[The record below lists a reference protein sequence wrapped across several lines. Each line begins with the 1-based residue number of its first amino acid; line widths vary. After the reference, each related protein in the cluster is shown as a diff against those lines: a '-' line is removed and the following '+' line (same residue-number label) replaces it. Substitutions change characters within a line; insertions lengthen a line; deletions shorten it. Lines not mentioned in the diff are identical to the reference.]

1 MSKRKHEESEYSD
14 AVIFAATGMM
24 SIKTKKQKPAGN
36 SMNHQQLA
44 YEAMYRDN
52 IRLKRELDS
61 VENRYREL
69 EEQMRALKRKY
80 DELDGRHTM
89 MLREMPE
96 SKCMG
101 LVPNHAMMYANAN
114 NPMHIDGI

>member
-14 AVIFAATGMM
+14 AVLAATGSL
-24 SIKTKKQKPAGN
+24 SIKSKKPKPAGN
-36 SMNHQQLA
+36 GMNHQQLA

-52 IRLKRELDS
+52 IRLKHELES

-69 EEQMRALKRKY
+69 EEQMRAMKRKY

-89 MLREMPE
+89 MMREMPNTQ
-96 SKCMG
+96 CMA
-101 LVPNHAMMYANAN
+101 LYPNHAMMYANPS